1 MKLRVVVV
9 FVFGKSLEIV
19 EIDVVLSKKG
29 EVLIKVIYIGVCYI
43 DVFIFFGD
51 DSEGVFSVVFGYEGV
66 GVVVEVGE
74 GVISVKFGDYVI
86 SFYIAEC
93 GECEFCRFGKINFCV
108 AVREIQG
115 KGLMLDGIIRF
126 FYNGQSFYYYM
137 GCFIFSEY
145 IVVAEV
151 FLVKI
156 NLEVNYEYVC
166 LLGCG
171 VIIGIGAV
179 YNIVKVQLG
188 DFVVV
193 FGFGAIG
200 LVVVQGARQAKAGRI
215 IVIDINSKK
224 FDLARRFGVI
234 DCINSNDYDKSIKD
248 VLLDINKWGIDY
260 IFECIG
266 NVNVMRAALESA
278 YRGWGQS
285 VIIGVAVVGQEIFI
299 RLFQL
304 VIGRVWKGFAFGGVK
319 GRFQLSGMVED
330 AMKGDI
336 DLESFVTYIMSLDE
350 INDVFD
356 LMYEGKFIRIVIRY

>member
-1 MKLRVVVV
+1 MKLCAVVV
-9 FVFGKSLEIV
+9 FVFGKLLEIV
-19 EIDVVLSKKG
+19 EIDVVLLKKG

-51 DSEGVFSVVFGYEGV
+51 DLEGVFLVVFGYEGV

-86 SFYIAEC
+86 LFYIVEC
-93 GECEFCRFGKINFCV
+93 GECEFCCFGKINFCV
-108 AVREIQG
+108 VVCEIQG
-115 KGLMLDGIIRF
+115 KGLMLDGIICF
-126 FYNGQSFYYYM
+126 FYNGQLFYYYM

-145 IVVAEV
+145 IVVVEV

-171 VIIGIGAV
+171 VIIGIGVV

-193 FGFGAIG
+193 FGFGVIG
-200 LVVVQGARQAKAGRI
+200 LVVVQGVCQVKVGWI
-215 IVIDINSKK
+215 IVIDINLKK
-224 FDLARRFGVI
+224 FDLVCCFGVI
-234 DCINSNDYDKSIKD
+234 DCINLNDYDKLIKD

-266 NVNVMRAALESA
+266 NVNVMCAVLESV
-278 YRGWGQS
+278 YCGWGQL
-285 VIIGVAVVGQEIFI
+285 VIIGVVVVGQEIFI
-299 RLFQL
+299 CLFQL
-304 VIGRVWKGFAFGGVK
+304 VIGCVWKGFVFGGVK
-319 GRFQLSGMVED
+319 GCFQLLGMVED
-330 AMKGDI
+330 VMKGDI
-336 DLESFVTYIMSLDE
+336 DLELFVMYIMSLDE

-356 LMYEGKFIRIVIRY
+356 LMYEGKFI